1 MKEMEN
7 NHYVEIKKYELEIRK
22 LKDKKESN
30 KIKNE
35 NNIKLAIVK
44 MNNLYEEI
52 IKEIYKK
59 I

>member
-1 MKEMEN
+1 MEN
-7 NHYVEIKKYELEIRK
+7 NHYVEIKKYELEIGK

-35 NNIKLAIVK
+35 NNIKLTIVK

>member
-7 NHYVEIKKYELEIRK
+7 NHYVEIKKYELEIGK